1 MKHIDSFWV
10 SSFGTGKV
18 DIFHSLKMGTVTLDD
33 LTNYSEINYN
43 QERFTPNT
51 IYVMLLRDAFDKWKS
66 GYATELL
73 NRLTGHSVSA
83 ETFMHN
89 FQNEVYETFTILPYG
104 TNTPRLTV
112 SEFDAQTLLGLEI
125 ISNAHEIELTSPDFG
140 FSKMSWMVNNHAKF
154 SDFGMGESTL
164 EEVPY
169 FGNVYFLELK
179 DLSNPKFLIW
189 LQEKDEKWKVVKEIP
204 HSNKTTEFFWENIQ
218 LFWKEYTEGKILQ
231 DKKLFN
237 PLYPKN
243 LHKLVDLSSLPSI
256 EKVQNQV
263 DYIRE
268 NSERYIRL

>member
-104 TNTPRLTV
+104 TNTPRLTA
-112 SEFDAQTLLGLEI
+112 SEFDAQTLTLLGLEL

-140 FSKMSWMVNNHAKF
+140 FSKMSWMVNEHAKF
-154 SDFGMGESTL
+154 SDFGMGDSTL

-204 HSNKTTEFFWENIQ
+204 HSNKTEFFWENIQ
-218 LFWKEYTEGKILQ
+218 LFWKEYTEGKIA
-231 DKKLFN
+231 KGVSIHSPFYPTEN
-237 PLYPKN
+237 PEMKGILKDIE
-243 LHKLVDLSSLPSI
+243 LEQEVVD
-256 EKVQNQV
+256 N
-263 DYIRE
+263 IRKY
-268 NSERYIRL
+268 NKRYIKL